1 MVALQTIPV
10 SFKGKY
16 LCSTTYPGHMSEKN
30 ETLTFTLALFITVS
44 LVGGIFWLFTRSYF
58 FKNSIFQLSDRQNIA
73 RFSPS
78 YITFVQVKNVPS
90 GLFSYGGSTTWAPI
104 RQKIDSGIQTVWP
117 KFQLRYTDPISGT
130 PGSGRGI
137 TMLLDNQLAF
147 SQSSRSLKEEEYQ
160 EAAQKGFSLKEIPI
174 AIDGIAVAVN
184 PNLNVPG
191 LTVEQLKDIY
201 TGIITNWNQIGGPNI
216 SITPY
221 SRKREDGGT
230 VDFFA
235 NNVLEE
241 EDFSENVQFVYS
253 TTPALRKVADNI
265 GAIYYASAPEVVPQC
280 TVKALPIGRSK
291 QDNLVSPY
299 QQPFVPLNQCGDRRN
314 QVDRLAFQTGEY
326 PLTRRLFVIVKE
338 NGQDDEKAGFAYAN
352 LLLTNQGQDLISEA
366 GFVRIK

>member
-1 MVALQTIPV
+1 
-10 SFKGKY
+10 
-16 LCSTTYPGHMSEKN
+16 MSQKN
-30 ETLTFTLALFITVS
+30 ETLTFTLALLITVS
-44 LVGGIFWLFTRSYF
+44 LVGGIFWLFTRSYLL
-58 FKNSIFQLSDRQNIA
+58 KNSIFQLPSNSQNIDK
-73 RFSPS
+73 FSSS
-78 YITFVQVKNVPS
+78 YITFVEVKNVPS

-104 RQKIDSGIQTVWP
+104 RKKIDSGIQTVWP

-147 SQSSRSLKEEEYQ
+147 SQSSRSLKEEEHQ
-160 EAAQKGFSLKEIPI
+160 EAAKKGFSLKEIPV

-191 LTVEQLKDIY
+191 LTIEQLRDIY
-201 TGIITNWNQIGGPNI
+201 TGVITNWNQIGGPNI

-230 VDFFA
+230 VEFFI

-241 EDFSENVQFVYS
+241 EDFGENVQFVYS
-253 TTPALRKVADNI
+253 TTPALRKVADDI

-280 TVKALPIGRSK
+280 TVKSLPIGRQ

-299 QQPFVPLNQCGDRRN
+299 QQPFIPLNQCGDRRN

-326 PLTRRLFVIVKE
+326 PLTRRLFVIIKE
-338 NGQDDEKAGFAYAN
+338 NGQDDEKAGLTYAN

-366 GFVRIK
+366 GFCQNKMI